1 MLKSLFN
8 KVAGLAGLQTPTQVF
23 YCKYIAKFLRTA
35 FFIEHVRWLL
45 LQISYKKKLL
55 RTFLQT
61 SITKPCEF
69 SRMSV
74 IYKISYNRI

>member
-35 FFIEHVRWLL
+35 FFIERVRWLL

-61 SITKPCEF
+61 SIE
-69 SRMSV
+69 RIV
-74 IYKISYNRI
+74 IVVFFNQVAGLELASL